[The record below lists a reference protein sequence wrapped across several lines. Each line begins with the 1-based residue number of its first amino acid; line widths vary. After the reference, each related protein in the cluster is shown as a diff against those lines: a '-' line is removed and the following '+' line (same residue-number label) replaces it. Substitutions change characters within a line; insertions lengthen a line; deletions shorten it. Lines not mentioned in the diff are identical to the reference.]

1 MKVKFKYG
9 IRTYSG
15 TIDEMTYGSYR
26 KGKVCIGR
34 QWVLP
39 KPTEQNT
46 EIGAVATNLSDLWAA
61 ASVDYKADF
70 KTYATR
76 NTAENVPGYLLGP
89 TGYAL
94 FMKAMWA
101 WAEDESPAVDL
112 KTVTIE
118 DIGTLGGKVASV
130 SDCVT
135 NGYLARVS
143 DYGDLDSPI

>member
-46 EIGAVATNLSDLWAA
+46 EIGAVATNLSDL
-61 ASVDYKADF
+61 
-70 KTYATR
+70 
-76 NTAENVPGYLLGP
+76 GP
-89 TGYAL
+89 PR
-94 FMKAMWA
+94 
-101 WAEDESPAVDL
+101 E
-112 KTVTIE
+112 
-118 DIGTLGGKVASV
+118 
-130 SDCVT
+130 C
-135 NGYLARVS
+135 
-143 DYGDLDSPI
+143 